1 MVRTAAMDKIIIAL
15 DVEELDGARKLVGLL
30 KDHVDAFKI
39 GKQLFTRYGPE
50 AVRMIHERGGKVF
63 LDLKFHDIPT
73 TVAKASREVTRLGVF
88 MFNIHAMGGFDM
100 MRQAVNAVHEMA
112 FSLNCE
118 RPKVLA
124 VTVLTSLG
132 PEDLQRIGIS
142 ADVEELVIRFA
153 RLGKDAGVDGVVASP
168 REIGAIKK
176 EYGSDFLVVT
186 PGIRP
191 MSSEGHDQ
199 KRTMTP
205 VEAIQTGAD
214 YIVVGRPVTQAPDPL
229 AVVKSIIDE
238 LVTKK
243 S

>member
-15 DVEELDGARKLVGLL
+15 DVEELDGALKLVGLL
-30 KDHVDAFKI
+30 KDHVGAFKI

-205 VEAIQTGAD
+205 GEAIQTGAD

>member
-15 DVEELDGARKLVGLL
+15 DVEELDGARKLVLLL
-30 KDHVDAFKI
+30 KDHVGAFKI

-205 VEAIQTGAD
+205 GEAIQTGAD

>member
-15 DVEELDGARKLVGLL
+15 DVEELDGALKLVGLL
-30 KDHVDAFKI
+30 KDHVGAFKI

-50 AVRMIHERGGKVF
+50 AVRMIHECSARVF

-191 MSSEGHDQ
+191 ESSEGHDQ

-205 VEAIQTGAD
+205 GEAIQTGAD

-238 LVTKK
+238 IATKK